1 MAKFKDSAATQNFP
15 TPDLLWTA
23 VDFLKVGAEVGFWS
37 FQRSGGQQVSL
48 LQQVDWP
55 QGLDLQLWHTTQPAE
70 GCGQLRETREGLQRG
85 TDGFHTANKQ
95 TAQLTAKIHQVG
107 HFIK

>member
-85 TDGFHTANKQ
+85 TDEQ
-95 TAQLTAKIHQVG
+95 TNSSAYSQNSSGGLFYKIMSV
-107 HFIK
+107 